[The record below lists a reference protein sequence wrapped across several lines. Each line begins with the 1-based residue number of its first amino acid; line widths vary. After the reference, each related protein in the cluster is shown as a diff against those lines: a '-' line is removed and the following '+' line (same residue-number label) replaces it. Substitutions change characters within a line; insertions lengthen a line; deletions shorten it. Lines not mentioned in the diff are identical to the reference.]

1 MITIMRMGQVM
12 FLTLVILTFQA
23 VSQPISN
30 IFFSKTGEYKFSFI
44 NYKTDRI
51 VASAFAK
58 PPTMNS
64 TNLNQ
69 NQNQSTRT
77 ITIKSGSGENA
88 RVIPVAFEPNQLFI
102 KTGDKVV
109 WVNKDRT
116 NHSVVSLSFNSGIIE
131 PVGSSKGNS
140 YSHIFTRPGTFIYI
154 DKLHP
159 YMGGVIYVDVPA
171 SQRELISTTGGG
183 FFDVKVEMPQNAA
196 YKNNYGPYFIPAT
209 VTIPQKAK
217 VTWIN
222 KDYVT
227 HTATSGDGG
236 KAFDTHPILPGES
249 KTLNINLSK
258 GAYPYYCKIHPWML
272 GNMVV
277 S

>member
-1 MITIMRMGQVM
+1 MITIMRMGQVV
-12 FLTLVILTFQA
+12 FLTLVILTLQA
-23 VSQPISN
+23 MSQPISN
-30 IFFSKTGEYKFSFI
+30 FFFSKAGEYKFSFI

-58 PPTMNS
+58 LPTMTS

-77 ITIKSGSGENA
+77 IAIKSGSGENA
-88 RVIPVAFEPNQLFI
+88 RVVPIAFEPNQLFI

-109 WVNKDRT
+109 WVNKDMT

-131 PVGSSKGNS
+131 PVGSLKGNS
-140 YSHIFTRPGTFIYI
+140 YSYIFTRPGTFIYI

-171 SQRELISTTGGG
+171 SQHE
-183 FFDVKVEMPQNAA
+183 A

-249 KTLNINLSK
+249 KTLDVNLPK

>member
-1 MITIMRMGQVM
+1 MIAIRRIGQVV

-23 VSQPISN
+23 VSQSLSN
-30 IFFSKTGEYKFSFI
+30 IFFSNTGGHKFSLI
-44 NYKTDRI
+44 NYKIDRI
-51 VASAFAK
+51 VTPAFAK
-58 PPTMNS
+58 PPTMTS
-64 TNLNQ
+64 TNLQQ
-69 NQNQSTRT
+69 NQNQSTQT
-77 ITIKSGSGENA
+77 IVIKSGSGENA
-88 RVIPVAFEPNQLFI
+88 GVVPVAFEPNQLFI
-102 KTGDKVV
+102 KAGDKVV
-109 WVNKDRT
+109 WVNKDRA
-116 NHSVVSLSFNSGIIE
+116 NHSVVSLSFNSGTIE
-131 PVGSSKGNS
+131 PSGSKGNS
-140 YSHIFTRPGTFIYI
+140 YSYTFSRPGTYIYV
-154 DKLHP
+154 DRFHP

-171 SQRELISTTGGG
+171 SQRELISTTGEG

-196 YKNNYGPYFIPAT
+196 YKNNYGPYFVPAT
-209 VTIPQKAK
+209 VTIPQKSK

-249 KTLNINLSK
+249 KTLNVNLPK
-258 GAYPYYCKIHPWML
+258 GAYSYYCEIHPWML

>member
-1 MITIMRMGQVM
+1 MRIGQVVL
-12 FLTLVILTFQA
+12 LTLVVLTLQTM
-23 VSQPISN
+23 SQLISN
-30 IFFSKTGEYKFSFI
+30 IFFSNPEGYIFSTI
-44 NYKTDRI
+44 NYKIEHI
-51 VASAFAK
+51 VTPAFANY
-58 PPTMNS
+58 PTVTS
-64 TNLNQ
+64 TNLQQNQ
-69 NQNQSTRT
+69 NQNQSTHS
-77 ITIKSGSGENA
+77 IIIKSGSGENA
-88 RVIPVAFEPNQLFI
+88 GVVPVAFEPNQLFI

-131 PVGSSKGNS
+131 PTGSKGNS
-140 YSHIFTRPGTFIYI
+140 YSYVFARPGTYIYV
-154 DKLHP
+154 DRFHP

-183 FFDVKVEMPQNAA
+183 FFNVKVEMPQNAA

-209 VTIPQKAK
+209 VTVPQKAK

-249 KTLNINLSK
+249 KTLNINLPK
-258 GAYPYYCKIHPWML
+258 GAYSYYCEIHPWML
-272 GNMVV
+272 G
-277 S
+277 

>member
-1 MITIMRMGQVM
+1 M
-12 FLTLVILTFQA
+12 
-23 VSQPISN
+23 SQLISN
-30 IFFSKTGEYKFSFI
+30 IFFSNPEGYIFSTI
-44 NYKTDRI
+44 NYKIEHI
-51 VASAFAK
+51 VTPAFANY
-58 PPTMNS
+58 PTVTS
-64 TNLNQ
+64 TNLQQNQ
-69 NQNQSTRT
+69 NQNQSTHS
-77 ITIKSGSGENA
+77 IIIKSGSGENA
-88 RVIPVAFEPNQLFI
+88 GVVPVAFEPNQLFI

-131 PVGSSKGNS
+131 PTGSKGNS
-140 YSHIFTRPGTFIYI
+140 YSYVFARPGTYIYV
-154 DKLHP
+154 DRFHP

-183 FFDVKVEMPQNAA
+183 FFNVKVEMPQNAA

-209 VTIPQKAK
+209 VTVPQKAK

-249 KTLNINLSK
+249 KTLNINLPK
-258 GAYPYYCKIHPWML
+258 GAYSYYCEIHPWML
-272 GNMVV
+272 GNVIV

>member
-1 MITIMRMGQVM
+1 MIAIRQISQVV
-12 FLTLVILTFQA
+12 FLTLVIITFQA
-23 VSQPISN
+23 VSQSFSN
-30 IFFSKTGEYKFSFI
+30 IFFSNTGGYKFSLI
-44 NYKTDRI
+44 NYKTDHI
-51 VASAFAK
+51 VTPAFAQ
-58 PPTMNS
+58 PPAMTS
-64 TNLNQ
+64 TNLQQ
-69 NQNQSTRT
+69 NQNQSTRA
-77 ITIKSGSGENA
+77 IVIKSGSSENA
-88 RVIPVAFEPNQLFI
+88 GVVPVAFEPNQLFI
-102 KTGDKVV
+102 KAGDKVV
-109 WVNKDRT
+109 WVNKDRA
-116 NHSVVSLSFNSGIIE
+116 NHSVVSLSFNSGTIE
-131 PVGSSKGNS
+131 PAGSKDNS
-140 YSHIFTRPGTFIYI
+140 YSYTFSRPGTYIYV
-154 DKLHP
+154 DRFHP

-196 YKNNYGPYFIPAT
+196 YKNNYGPYFVPAT

-249 KTLNINLSK
+249 KTLNVNLPK
-258 GAYPYYCKIHPWML
+258 GAYSYYCEIHPWML